1 MERELVKIKIFEVF
15 WREGEQ
21 LEVLRG
27 EAAPIVSYSRGGE
40 KFKFYGGKSDNC
52 LLFMKFKVDQ
62 KSIID
67 RMVIE
72 EGKEEE
78 SEQ

>member
-1 MERELVKIKIFEVF
+1 MERELVKIKVFEVLR
-15 WREGEQ
+15 REGER

-27 EAAPIVSYSRGGE
+27 EAAPIVSYSREGD

-52 LLFMKFKVDQ
+52 LLFMKFKVDE
-62 KSIID
+62 KSNID

-72 EGKEEE
+72 EGKEE
-78 SEQ
+78 